1 MKNLKRVS
9 CAALVCVLLSVLF
22 VMPSYAAGFGG
33 GSRPGSFGSGGFG
46 GATAQT
52 CISYDALSDLC
63 VDLNARL
70 ANGDFGASLKSY
82 GCTIVK
88 SSDDFYVIRLIVSG
102 TTYYFRNASG
112 GVYYTTERPSL
123 INSIYGQLWSTYN
136 GVRTDIAVLTRK
148 ILERMDTITPIIE
161 GLPGYLWGTYKG
173 EKVDIGGLS
182 ASMVVRLD
190 DTNTKLDKIIA
201 MLWSTYDDKQT
212 EVAVLVRKTL
222 QHMDAMSP
230 VVETLPSYLWGTY
243 KGEKTDL
250 GALTAMILTRLDNLP
265 SGGGSL
271 SVDLTP
277 VITSIKAV
285 GVNIE
290 ELNTNFSAN
299 LDSLVDKFQVVID
312 NSQSSVDNVTSIVID
327 KSNNAFNVFYLTG
340 EDGTDHSIGEVT
352 GNTLSASG
360 KLLNFLYKL
369 CVEGSL
375 SNVDKSI
382 SGLNDFYFDNGA
394 ALEGDI
400 WD

>member
-9 CAALVCVLLSVLF
+9 CTALVCVLLSVLF

-70 ANGDFGASLKSY
+70 ANGDFGASWKSY

-148 ILERMDTITPIIE
+148 ILEHMDTIAPVIE
-161 GLPGYLWGTYKG
+161 KLPNYLWGTYNG
-173 EKVDIGGLS
+173 EKADIGALA

-190 DTNTKLDKIIA
+190 DTNTKLDRIIA

-230 VVETLPSYLWGTY
+230 VVEALPSYLWGTY

-250 GALTAMILTRLDNLP
+250 GALTAMILTRLDKLP
-265 SGGGSL
+265 SGGGGL

-277 VITSIKAV
+277 VITSIEAV

-290 ELNTNFSAN
+290 DLNTNFSAN

-394 ALEGDI
+394 ASEGDI

>member
-70 ANGDFGASLKSY
+70 ANGDFGASWKSY

-148 ILERMDTITPIIE
+148 ILEHMDTIAPVIE
-161 GLPGYLWGTYKG
+161 KLPNYLWGTYNG
-173 EKVDIGGLS
+173 EKADIGAL
-182 ASMVVRLD
+182 AAMTVARLD
-190 DTNTKLDKIIA
+190 TTNTTLTRITNQ
-201 MLWSTYDDKQT
+201 LWSTYDDKQT
-212 EVAVLVRKTL
+212 EVAVLVRKAL
-222 QHMDAMSP
+222 QHMDTMSP
-230 VVETLPSYLWGTY
+230 TVETLPSYLWGTY

-250 GALTAMILTRLDNLP
+250 GALTAMILTRLDKLP
-265 SGGGSL
+265 SGGGGL

-277 VITSIKAV
+277 VITSIEAV

-290 ELNTNFSAN
+290 DLNTSFSAN

>member
-70 ANGDFGASLKSY
+70 ANGDFGASWKSY

-136 GVRTDIAVLTRK
+136 GVKTDIAVLVRK
-148 ILERMDTITPIIE
+148 TLEQVDKITPVIE
-161 GLPGYLWGTYKG
+161 KLPNYLWGTYNG
-173 EKVDIGGLS
+173 EKADIGAL
-182 ASMVVRLD
+182 AAMTVARLD
-190 DTNTKLDKIIA
+190 TTNTTLTRITNQ
-201 MLWSTYDDKQT
+201 LWSTYDDKQT

-290 ELNTNFSAN
+290 DLNTNFSAN

-312 NSQSSVDNVTSIVID
+312 NSQSRVDNVTSIVID

>member
-9 CAALVCVLLSVLF
+9 CTALVCVLLSVLF

-70 ANGDFGASLKSY
+70 ANGDFGASWKSY

-161 GLPGYLWGTYKG
+161 GLPGYLWGTYNG
-173 EKVDIGGLS
+173 EKADIGALS
-182 ASMVVRLD
+182 AMTVARLD
-190 DTNTKLDKIIA
+190 TTNTTLTRITNQ
-201 MLWSTYDDKQT
+201 LWSTYDDKQT
-212 EVAVLVRKTL
+212 EVAVLVRKAL

-230 VVETLPSYLWGTY
+230 VVEALPSYLWGTY

-250 GALTAMILTRLDNLP
+250 GALTAMILTRLDKLP
-265 SGGGSL
+265 SGGGGL

-277 VITSIKAV
+277 VITSIEAV

-290 ELNTNFSAN
+290 DLNTNFSAN

>member
-70 ANGDFGASLKSY
+70 ANGDFGASWKSY

-148 ILERMDTITPIIE
+148 ILEHMDTIAPVIE
-161 GLPGYLWGTYKG
+161 KLPNYLWGTYKG
-173 EKVDIGGLS
+173 EKADIGAL
-182 ASMVVRLD
+182 AAMTVARLD
-190 DTNTKLDKIIA
+190 TTNTTLTRITNQ
-201 MLWSTYDDKQT
+201 LWSTYDDKQT
-212 EVAVLVRKTL
+212 EVAVLVRKAL
-222 QHMDAMSP
+222 QHMDTMSP
-230 VVETLPSYLWGTY
+230 TVETLPSYLWGTY

-250 GALTAMILTRLDNLP
+250 GALTAMILTRLDNLS

-290 ELNTNFSAN
+290 DLNTNFSAN

-312 NSQSSVDNVTSIVID
+312 NSQSSVDNVTNVVID

-394 ALEGDI
+394 ALEGSI

>member
-70 ANGDFGASLKSY
+70 ANGDFGASWKSY

-148 ILERMDTITPIIE
+148 ILEHMDTIAPVIE
-161 GLPGYLWGTYKG
+161 KLPNYLWGTYNG
-173 EKVDIGGLS
+173 EKADIGAL
-182 ASMVVRLD
+182 AAMTVARLD
-190 DTNTKLDKIIA
+190 TTNTTLTRITNQ
-201 MLWSTYDDKQT
+201 LWSTYDDKQT

-290 ELNTNFSAN
+290 DLNTNFSAN

>member
-9 CAALVCVLLSVLF
+9 CTALVCVLLSVLF

-33 GSRPGSFGSGGFG
+33 GSRPGSFGSGDFG

-161 GLPGYLWGTYKG
+161 GLPGYLWGTYNG
-173 EKVDIGGLS
+173 EKADIGAL
-182 ASMVVRLD
+182 AAMTVARLD
-190 DTNTKLDKIIA
+190 TTNTTLTRITNQ
-201 MLWSTYDDKQT
+201 LWSTYDDKQT
-212 EVAVLVRKTL
+212 EVAVLVRKAL

-230 VVETLPSYLWGTY
+230 VVEALPSYLWGTY

-250 GALTAMILTRLDNLP
+250 GALTAMILTRLDKLP
-265 SGGGSL
+265 SGGGGL

-277 VITSIKAV
+277 VITSIEAV

-290 ELNTNFSAN
+290 DLNTNFSAN

>member
-9 CAALVCVLLSVLF
+9 CTALVCVLLSVLF

-70 ANGDFGASLKSY
+70 ANGDFGASWKSY

-161 GLPGYLWGTYKG
+161 GFPGYLWGTYNG
-173 EKVDIGGLS
+173 EKADIGAL
-182 ASMVVRLD
+182 AAMTVARLD
-190 DTNTKLDKIIA
+190 TTNTTLTRITNQ
-201 MLWSTYDDKQT
+201 LWSTYDDKQT
-212 EVAVLVRKTL
+212 EVAVLVRKAL

-230 VVETLPSYLWGTY
+230 VVEALPSYLWGTY

-250 GALTAMILTRLDNLP
+250 GALTAMILTRLDKLP
-265 SGGGSL
+265 SGGGGL

-277 VITSIKAV
+277 VITSIEAV

-290 ELNTNFSAN
+290 DLNTNFSAN

>member
-9 CAALVCVLLSVLF
+9 CAALACVLLSVLF

-70 ANGDFGASLKSY
+70 ANGDFGASWKSY

-148 ILERMDTITPIIE
+148 ILEHMDTIAPVIE
-161 GLPGYLWGTYKG
+161 KLPNYLWGTYNG
-173 EKVDIGGLS
+173 EKADIGAL
-182 ASMVVRLD
+182 AAMTVARLD
-190 DTNTKLDKIIA
+190 TTNTTLTRITNQ
-201 MLWSTYDDKQT
+201 LWSTYDDKQT

-230 VVETLPSYLWGTY
+230 VVEALPSYLWGTY

-250 GALTAMILTRLDNLP
+250 GALTAMILTRLDKLP
-265 SGGGSL
+265 SGGGGL

-277 VITSIKAV
+277 VITSIEAV

-290 ELNTNFSAN
+290 DLNTNFSAN